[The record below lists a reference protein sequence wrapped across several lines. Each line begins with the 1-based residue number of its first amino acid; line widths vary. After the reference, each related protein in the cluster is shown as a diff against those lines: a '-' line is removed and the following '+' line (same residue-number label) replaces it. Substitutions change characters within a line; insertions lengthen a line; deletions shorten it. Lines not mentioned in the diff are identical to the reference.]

1 MEWRP
6 MRLWLPILSLKRKTS
21 IRLPSTRR
29 GSRARKLLLFDEASC
44 RVGQCTSL
52 KPKAGIQEQVPPVKK
67 RPATVRLHL
76 FAVIHRRGGR
86 YLMKPADGIWKFPM
100 FPGLPPG
107 SFKKIG
113 ECRHTITHH
122 RLDVSVFEGQL
133 SAEQQFAWKQVD
145 AVPISSLTQK
155 IWKASR
161 TS

>member
-1 MEWRP
+1 MPRNT
-6 MRLWLPILSLKRKTS
+6 LV
-21 IRLPSTRR
+21 
-29 GSRARKLLLFDEASC
+29 LLFDEASC

-86 YLMKPADGIWKFPM
+86 YLMKPADGIWEFPM

-122 RLDVSVFEGQL
+122 RLDVSVYEGKLSPQQL
-133 SAEQQFAWKQVD
+133 AWKQID
-145 AVPISSLTQK
+145 AIPISSLTRK
-155 IWKASR
+155 IWNVSR
-161 TS
+161 IF

>member
-6 MRLWLPILSLKRKTS
+6 TRLWLPILSLKRKTS
-21 IRLPSTRR
+21 IRPPSTRR

-86 YLMKPADGIWKFPM
+86 YLDETGRRHLGISDVS
-100 FPGLPPG
+100 GTVV
-107 SFKKIG
+107 KKIG

-122 RLDVSVFEGQL
+122 RLDVSVYEGKLSPQQL
-133 SAEQQFAWKQVD
+133 AWKQID
-145 AVPISSLTQK
+145 AIPISSLTRK
-155 IWKASR
+155 IWNVSR
-161 TS
+161 IF